1 MIRPPTPAPSEP
13 AQPDR
18 FRGTSHRWTFATGAL
33 AGTACDY
40 AFHEDWTLAW
50 RVVAGAN
57 QGQLGR
63 AREFRVTPAGPSRH
77 LVTFAPLPGVRL
89 VAAVDFDTW
98 QIAGFQFAGGEPQA
112 FGGSFRVL

>member
-1 MIRPPTPAPSEP
+1 MIRPPTLAPSALAE
-13 AQPDR
+13 PDR
-18 FRGTSHRWTFATGAL
+18 FRGTVQRWTFATGPL
-33 AGTACDY
+33 AGSACDY
-40 AFHEDWTLAW
+40 AFHEDWTLGW

-63 AREFRVTPAGPSRH
+63 AREFRVTPAGPSRL

-89 VAAVDFDTW
+89 VAAVDFEAL
-98 QIAGFQFAGGEPQA
+98 QVAGFQFAGGEPQA